1 MSAARVLVVVALA
14 AVHAPTVAAQAAH
27 DHAAGP
33 VANEA
38 LVASFVEAARD
49 ATRRYHDRA
58 AAIADGFRLL
68 GPDFPAMGEHWVQ
81 PGRMVEGRLDVTR
94 PQALSYAIIDG
105 RAVLTGV
112 IYAKPLMPGEAL
124 PAFPGPAFPWH
135 DHAGAIDE
143 ESVLLH
149 HVPTSGDEAGGVRLT
164 MLHAWV
170 WVANPDGVFAADN
183 WALPF
188 IRLGLDVPE
197 HIPADA
203 ARMLSLL
210 AGGDRYYRMLLR
222 SLARPT
228 PEEEAAAA
236 ARIAAA
242 RARLEARF
250 PGAARGQALDDA
262 ALEGLATGWRELW
275 AGIAGELRPA
285 AASRLHPL
293 LLPADR

>member
-1 MSAARVLVVVALA
+1 MSAVRVLVAVALA
-14 AVHAPTVAAQAAH
+14 AAQPSVAGAQMTPHHHASGHVA
-27 DHAAGP
+27 DS
-33 VANEA
+33 A
-38 LVASFVEAARD
+38 LTTSFVEAARE

-58 AAIADGFRLL
+58 AAVADGFRLL

-81 PGRMVEGRLDVTR
+81 PGRMVEGRLDVAR

-105 RAVLTGV
+105 QPVLTGV
-112 IYAKPLMPGEAL
+112 IYAKPLAPGEAL
-124 PAFPGPAFPWH
+124 PAFPAPGFPWH

-149 HVPTSGDEAGGVRLT
+149 HVPTSGDGAGGVRLT

-170 WVANPDGVFAADN
+170 WVANPDGVFSADN

-197 HIPADA
+197 DTPADA

-222 SLARPT
+222 ALARPT
-228 PEEEAAAA
+228 PEEEEAAAE
-236 ARIAAA
+236 RIGAA
-242 RARLEARF
+242 RAGLEAWL
-250 PGAARGQALDDA
+250 PTAVRGQSLDEA
-262 ALEGLATGWRELW
+262 ALAELTTGWRELW
-275 AGIAGELRPA
+275 VGIAGELRPA
-285 AASRLHPL
+285 AAGRLHPL
-293 LLPADR
+293 ILP